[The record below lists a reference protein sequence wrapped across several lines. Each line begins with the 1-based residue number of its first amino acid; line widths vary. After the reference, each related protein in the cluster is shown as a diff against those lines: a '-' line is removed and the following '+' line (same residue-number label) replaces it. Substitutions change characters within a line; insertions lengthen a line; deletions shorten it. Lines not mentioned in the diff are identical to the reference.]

1 MKGNVPSPNC
11 PKCNTENP
19 KAIHSWRITAAHKI
33 AEPPQPMWA
42 CLNPTC
48 LHKWPKESTD

>member
-1 MKGNVPSPNC
+1 VKGNVPSPNC